1 MAEDNVKKIRDLNDF
16 TSVNPMATG
25 DHLVVASSAGAP
37 ATNKAT
43 IKDVV
48 DLYLTS
54 SAAES
59 EGLPDTVTDENGNQV
74 PNPLKGATTVT
85 EMVDTDGDGNPDT
98 EIEVVNT
105 PITSKNIDTLVDP
118 GSGLEVKTVC
128 QDEDFNIVD
137 CSSPLVKYKTKK
149 LALAT
154 STESKTI
161 IIRLNNTGEEYRAG
175 IPLAAGEVTTKFKRL
190 KDAFSYIRNDIG
202 AGDTIVKI
210 YIENDLDEGEI
221 NHTNAT
227 YFSDP
232 NAEINKCYIFI
243 YGDGYSA
250 GAQPP
255 KIKFKTVNNPSTSN
269 SYVPMW
275 LTGYSVLFQFVH
287 FVMDLDD
294 NRGVHSAIRSHNL
307 CKLEFKG
314 CKISARGGCH
324 KFIDASRGATVTIQN
339 YTDNLSGLDPLNKQF
354 WAPAM
359 EFDFGPRKTAAT
371 GGSAV
376 IGDDFYCDYFFGGD
390 TGAVFRFPEYGSH
403 IPWRDQSPAFN
414 TTFQSRIHFSS
425 NKIRAGAGFLSTES
439 NCVVDMIALF
449 TASTGLTFTSTN
461 FPYFLRAA
469 AFNSIT
475 LRNGTHMKG
484 TVANG
489 YAEIANSFPGNE
501 LANPTTQFGGN
512 SNAGQDYI
520 MTNNISPTLSL
531 LNTYIGATSGVQTD
545 GNLTNYWDNV
555 DWATI

>member
-16 TSVNPMATG
+16 TSVNPMTTG

-48 DLYLTS
+48 NLYLAS
-54 SAAES
+54 SATES
-59 EGLPDTVTDENGNQV
+59 EGLPETVTDENGDEV

-98 EIEVVNT
+98 EVEVVNT

-128 QDEDFNIVD
+128 QDEDYNIVD
-137 CSSPLVKYKTKK
+137 CSDLSVKYKTKK

-154 STESKTI
+154 SAESKTI
-161 IIRLNNTGEEYRAG
+161 IIRVNNAGEEYRTG
-175 IPLAAGEVTTKFKRL
+175 IPLAAGQVTTKFKRL
-190 KDAFSYIRNDIG
+190 RDAFSYIRNDIG
-202 AGDTIVKI
+202 ASDTIVRI
-210 YIENDLDEGEI
+210 YIENDIDEGEI

-232 NAEINKCYIFI
+232 NAEINKCYIYI

-255 KIKFKTVNNPSTSN
+255 KIKFKTVNNPGTDN
-269 SYVPMW
+269 AYVPMW
-275 LTGYSVLFQFVH
+275 LTGNSVLFQFVH
-287 FVMDLDD
+287 FVIDLDD
-294 NRGVHSAIRSHNL
+294 NRGVHSAIRSHNI
-307 CKLEFKG
+307 CKLSFIG

-324 KFIDASRGATVTIQN
+324 NFIEASRGATVEISN
-339 YTDNLSGLDPLNKQF
+339 YIDNLSELDPLNKDF

-359 EFDFGPRKTAAT
+359 EFDFGPRKSAAT
-371 GGSAV
+371 GGSAE

-390 TGAVFRFPEYGSH
+390 TGAVFRFPEYGPH
-403 IPWRDQSPAFN
+403 IPWSSDFN

-425 NKIRAGAGFLSTES
+425 DKIRAAGAFLLTQS
-439 NCVVDMIALF
+439 NCTVDIIALF
-449 TASTGLTFTSTN
+449 TASTGLTFTIAN

-469 AFNSIT
+469 AFNSIN

-484 TVANG
+484 TVSG
-489 YAEIANSFPGNE
+489 GTAELANSFPGNA
-501 LANPTTQFGGN
+501 LANPTTQFGGT
-512 SNAGQDYI
+512 STAGQDYI

-531 LNTYIGATSGVQTD
+531 LSTYKGESAGVPSS

-555 DWATI
+555 DWASI